1 MITAGGSSGLSAVLL
16 CVMIKLMF
24 IAGVGGFAGTCVR
37 FLVARLMGGIAPTAV
52 FPWGTFLV
60 NVVGC
65 FLIGIILGAGERL
78 HVLSSTESALFV
90 TGFCGG
96 FTTFSAFANDI
107 YSLGSRGDWSVGA
120 LYAALSVAAGVAM
133 VIAGRLVVR

>member
-37 FLVARLMGGIAPTAV
+37 FLVARLMCGIAPTAV

-96 FTTFSAFANDI
+96 FTTFLLLPMIFTA
-107 YSLGSRGDWSVGA
+107 LGRVATGA
-120 LYAALSVAAGVAM
+120 W
-133 VIAGRLVVR
+133 VRFMRR